1 MSAFKRKRGGQSH
14 ADKKAKKGKF
24 VSNNDHVLNGDEQE
38 KKTEVTIPP
47 PVSMVN
53 VTHTIIC

>member
-1 MSAFKRKRGGQSH
+1 MSAFKRKRGGRSH

-24 VSNNDHVLNGDEQE
+24 VPNNDDVLNGDEQE
-38 KKTEVTIPP
+38 KKTEFTIPP

-53 VTHTIIC
+53 VTHAIIC